1 MKFGLGHWVLR
12 NHTFL
17 FNEIPRNVIKCQ
29 CKTGLYTYIVFAK
42 AFVYV
47 TVFIFSLFGK
57 RYRHLF
63 YECGN
68 GSDTPVPLG
77 VEAAELRI
85 YYFLLWAALASMPL
99 GVDDLWR
106 RFWGASGQP
115 IWAPLGDLWR
125 RFWGASE
132 RPIWTLLGHLLTNL
146 SKGRF

>member
-17 FNEIPRNVIKCQ
+17 FNEIPRNVIKFQ

-47 TVFIFSLFGK
+47 IVFIFSLFGK

-77 VEAAELRI
+77 VEAAELRM
-85 YYFLLWAALASMPL
+85 YYFLLWGQPSHQCLSGL
-99 GVDDLWR
+99 TTFG
-106 RFWGASGQP
+106 GASG
-115 IWAPLGDLWR
+115 APLGNQYGRLLATFGGASGAPLSDQYG
-125 RFWGASE
+125 RFWDTS
-132 RPIWTLLGHLLTNL
+132 
-146 SKGRF
+146 